1 MWGKKNSQALG
12 NHRPGSYPVF
22 ATFWGYDIGKY
33 FFELS
38 CVLLKIREIITASEN
53 VHALNPATLLLGI

>member
-1 MWGKKNSQALG
+1 MGGKNSQALE
-12 NHRPGSYPVF
+12 NHRPGSYPVS

-38 CVLLKIREIITASEN
+38 CALLKIREIITASEN
-53 VHALNPATLLLGI
+53 VLALNPATLLLGI